1 MARRRPQRRT
11 LDTRPGLCAE
21 VVFRLRAGFPRTR
34 SRVHGGG
41 DAVAG
46 LADVEELFDVF
57 DGDLDRP
64 AGGVTSTICA
74 GLAVVSVDT

>member
-1 MARRRPQRRT
+1 
-11 LDTRPGLCAE
+11 
-21 VVFRLRAGFPRTR
+21 
-34 SRVHGGG
+34 VHGGG

-64 AGGVTSTICA
+64 AGDVAFDAAFHSYRRISSVPMPSEA
-74 GLAVVSVDT
+74 GYA